1 MRIHFST
8 LKILVVTILF
18 LSAFTGNSYSQIYYN
33 PKIDSV
39 VNLTNQESILKFDRE
54 LSGDTLA
61 VIGGI
66 PTRIISRYYQS
77 PFNAKAAQYIY
88 EKMQGFGMSTRYMNN
103 SPSSVNVIGKKT
115 GTKYPNKYYIICA
128 HYDDYSTPFDTVP
141 GADDNASGT
150 CGVLES
156 ARLLSAFQTDYT
168 MLFIAFDEEEIGLYG
183 SYAFVDSA
191 YARGDS
197 IMGVINLDMIAYG
210 TSPASKMTVYTN
222 TASRQ
227 LGQDFNEVNQK
238 YNIGLILALV
248 NNSNGGGSDHYPF
261 WQKGYKAL
269 FAIENEFNPYYHT
282 KEDKFNKIY
291 PPIFVKTIK
300 ASIAT
305 LLTWATSGKIELSH
319 IPPVSSPDTSA
330 KSLTLKISSPVK
342 IGTGVNAPRLYYKT
356 NSGAYT
362 YLFAVNTYNDSL
374 IFAIPGQTY
383 GTRVT
388 YYFALQDSAGQS
400 VATLPSG
407 GSGVNPPGT
416 TPPPTTF
423 SYSVYAIFGKC
434 SVTTPKPIP
443 DNLLTKDTINVTQTG
458 YAEKVTV
465 NLSLNHTNVGD
476 IALILKKENGFQ
488 MTLAQFIGE
497 GGQNYTNTTFDDDAE
512 QSILQASPPFTGTFK
527 PQGQLSIFKD
537 KILNGN
543 WLLLILDNRTGNQGT
558 LLNWCINLKYVNTSV
573 NEITAKLDFGLQQNY
588 PNPFNPRTVIKY
600 SLDKNTYV
608 TLKIYDVLGREVA
621 ALVNG
626 KLEAGD
632 YEAIFEG
639 GELKSGMYFCRLTAG
654 DKTQTIKMLLLK

>member
-1 MRIHFST
+1 MRNKLST
-8 LKILVVTILF
+8 LKILVVTILL
-18 LSAFTGNSYSQIYYN
+18 LSAITENSHAQIFYN
-33 PKIDSV
+33 PMIDSV
-39 VNLTNQESILKFDRE
+39 VDLTSQESILKFDRE

-61 VIGGI
+61 TIGGI

-77 PFNAKAAQYIY
+77 PFNEKAAQYIY
-88 EKMQGFGMSTRYMNN
+88 EKMQSFGMSTRYMNN
-103 SPSSVNVIGKKT
+103 SPTSVNVIGKKT

-128 HYDDYSTPFDTVP
+128 HYDDYSMPFDTVP

-150 CGVLES
+150 SGVLES
-156 ARLLSAFQTDYT
+156 ARLLSGFQTDYT

-191 YARGDS
+191 YERGDS

-227 LGQDFNEVNQK
+227 LGQDFADANQK

-248 NNSNGGGSDHYPF
+248 FNSNGGGSDHYPF

-282 KEDKFNKIY
+282 DEDKFNKIY

-319 IPPVSSPDTSA
+319 IPPVSGPDTSA
-330 KSLTLKISSPVK
+330 KSVTLNVSSPVK
-342 IGTGVNAPRLYYKT
+342 IGTGINAPRLYYKT
-356 NSGAYT
+356 NNGAYT
-362 YLFAVNTYNDSL
+362 YIFATDTYNDS
-374 IFAIPGQTY
+374 IEFIIPGQTY
-383 GTRVT
+383 GTSID
-388 YYFALQDSAGQS
+388 YYFALQDSAGQNA
-400 VATLPSG
+400 ATLPSG

-416 TPPPTTF
+416 TPPPTAF
-423 SYSVYAIFGKC
+423 SYSVYAILGKC

-458 YAEKVTV
+458 YVEKVTV
-465 NLSLNHTNVGD
+465 NLSINHSNVGD

-497 GGQNYTNTTFDDDAE
+497 GGQNYTNTTFDDDAVT
-512 QSILQASPPFTGTFK
+512 SILQASPPFTGTFK
-527 PQGQLSIFKD
+527 PQGLLSIFKD
-537 KILNGN
+537 QILNGN
-543 WLLLILDNRTGNQGT
+543 WLLLILDNRTGNLGT

-573 NEITAKLDFGLQQNY
+573 NDNTTTFDFRLHQNY

-608 TLKIYDVLGREVA
+608 SMKIFDVLGRETA
-621 ALVNG
+621 TLVNG
-626 KLEAGD
+626 KLEAETTLQ
-632 YEAIFEG
+632 YLKEAGLRAECT
-639 GELKSGMYFCRLTAG
+639 SAV
-654 DKTQTIKMLLLK
+654 